1 MAYSNSLEAVTDQVL
16 AGASLLIVDDEDSI
30 RRSLQ
35 CVFEDEGAIVSL
47 ASNGDEALAQIA
59 TALKASKLPD
69 LVFLDIW
76 MADKDGIATLTEIKR
91 IAPNLPVVMMSG
103 HATIATAMKATRLG
117 ADDFIEKPID
127 LSALLALATRLL
139 CEHGV
144 VGDKKQCESKGS
156 EAIIAQDLPSM
167 RPIAFENMGLSGS
180 VFKQKTIAKS
190 CVLYGHGVHT
200 GQKSGLLLEPLPI
213 NSGIHFV
220 GMSASVAVPAHVS
233 YVESTGYATSLK
245 LGETQVSTVE
255 HLMSALC
262 AYGIS
267 NLLVKCNGEVPVF
280 DGSSLE
286 FCNLFDDVGVIDQ
299 DAPWHGIKL
308 TETVRVGSEKEYIV
322 IEPADTFS
330 VHYVLDYPLPL
341 GRQEY
346 HFTLG
351 DIEAY
356 KREIAPARTFGFVRD
371 IERLQTAGLAQG
383 GRFGNFVL
391 YGEGG
396 TINVDLR
403 FPDEAVRHKILDA
416 IGDLFLL
423 GRPLQGKVTA
433 HLTGH
438 SDNIELL
445 KQIWHR
451 LQSI

>member
-1 MAYSNSLEAVTDQVL
+1 MKANTAANDAPMPSLN
-16 AGASLLIVDDEDSI
+16 GSYLLIVDDEDSI

-35 CVFEDEGAIVSL
+35 CVFEDEGALVTC
-47 ASNGDEALAQIA
+47 ASNGDEALAII
-59 TALKASKLPD
+59 SSGKLPD
-69 LVFLDIW
+69 IVFLDIW
-76 MADKDGIATLTEIKR
+76 MADKDGIATLTEMKR
-91 IAPNLPVVMMSG
+91 IAPQLPVVMMSG

-127 LSALLALATRLL
+127 LSALLALTTRVL

-144 VGDKKQCESKGS
+144 IGGKSCNADGEDLAAVPYIPALKTIVFESSPLQGK
-156 EAIIAQDLPSM
+156 A
-167 RPIAFENMGLSGS
+167 
-180 VFKQKTIAKS
+180 FKQKTLAKS

-200 GQKSGLLLEPLPI
+200 GQKSGLLLEPLPV

-220 GMSASVAVPAHVS
+220 GVSASEAVPAHVS

-245 LGETQVSTVE
+245 LGDTQVSTVE
-255 HLMSALC
+255 HLMSALY

-267 NLLVKCNGEVPVF
+267 NVLVKCNGEVPVF

-286 FCNLFDDVGVIDQ
+286 FCKLFDEVGTVEQ
-299 DAPWHGIKL
+299 DAPWYGIKIP
-308 TETVRVGSEKEYIV
+308 ETIRVGTGKEYIS
-322 IEPADTFS
+322 IEPSEEFS
-330 VHYVLDYPLPL
+330 VHYVLDYPAPL

-346 HFTLG
+346 SFTLG
-351 DIEAY
+351 DIETY

-416 IGDLFLL
+416 VGDLFLL

-445 KQIWHR
+445 KQVAQLMGR
-451 LQSI
+451 C